1 MSGNID
7 DGLASVKDLFT
18 MSESDVSIEEITD
31 EVSSGVGSSAPADD
45 SSVGTRRVICS
56 TPVKRKEVRDTPR
69 KEVRIVAPR
78 SMKCDA
84 RFSGG
89 SLDRRAGG
97 FRRLRKNSIE
107 SPAGDLE
114 IPVSRT
120 WSNGPRS
127 GRARE
132 RFGSASSWD
141 DCPLAQVDVDEAL
154 ALKGKRNNRAIAEQ
168 MVGKCLSL
176 VVNLLCFLGCC
187 CCILLIWLF
196 TATYVKKEDREAERR
211 LGKKSGYFNSKP
223 RTFYG
228 RGVDSRICRECGGVC
243 CNALND
249 LIGRLVEKGFL
260 IPGAHSPTVSCC
272 CLFS

>member
-1 MSGNID
+1 MRC
-7 DGLASVKDLFT
+7 
-18 MSESDVSIEEITD
+18 E
-31 EVSSGVGSSAPADD
+31 
-45 SSVGTRRVICS
+45 
-56 TPVKRKEVRDTPR
+56 
-69 KEVRIVAPR
+69 
-78 SMKCDA
+78 A

-89 SLDRRAGG
+89 SLDERAGG
-97 FRRLRKNSIE
+97 FRRLRKSSIE

-141 DCPLAQVDVDEAL
+141 DCPLAQVDVDEAIT
-154 ALKGKRNNRAIAEQ
+154 LKGKRNNRAIAEQ
-168 MVGKCLSL
+168 MVGECLLSL

-196 TATYVKKEDREAERR
+196 TATYVKKEDREAEKR

-223 RTFYG
+223 WTFYG
-228 RGVDSRICRECGGVC
+228 QGVDRRICRECSGIC